1 MTEAS
6 NRRRSEKLIKP
17 GETLP
22 RYDRAV
28 SRRKQLWGT
37 DSGRDIW
44 GFTVNRLQRATK
56 TLSPGPLSLPS
67 MKQERDTRN
76 ETLKTSKLDFK
87 VVPLEVGMGGGGI
100 STGTSTSP
108 KLVAVDTRGYETTS
122 QFPTG

>member
-28 SRRKQLWGT
+28 TRCKQLVGT
-37 DSGRDIW
+37 DSRRNIRDLTI
-44 GFTVNRLQRATK
+44 NRFQRATK

-67 MKQERDTRN
+67 MKQERERRKK
-76 ETLKTSKLDFK
+76 TLKTSKLVLK
-87 VVPLEVGMGGGGI
+87 VVPFEIGSRELVQELLHH
-100 STGTSTSP
+100 
-108 KLVAVDTRGYETTS
+108 LVAADMRGYETTS
-122 QFPTG
+122 QVPTG

>member
-56 TLSPGPLSLPS
+56 TLSPGPLSFPS
-67 MKQERDTRN
+67 MKQEREKRK
-76 ETLKTSKLDFK
+76 ETLTTSKLDFK

-122 QFPTG
+122 QVPTG

>member
-44 GFTVNRLQRATK
+44 GFTINRLQRATK
-56 TLSPGPLSLPS
+56 TLFPGPLSLPS
-67 MKQERDTRN
+67 MKQERDTRK
-76 ETLKTSKLDFK
+76 ETLKTSKLVFK
-87 VVPLEVGMGGGGI
+87 VVPLEIGIGGGI
-100 STGTSTSP
+100 GTGTSTSP

-122 QFPTG
+122 QVPTG

>member
-44 GFTVNRLQRATK
+44 GFTINRLQRATK

-67 MKQERDTRN
+67 MKQERDTRK
-76 ETLKTSKLDFK
+76 ETLENEQTRLQSCSLGNWDW
-87 VVPLEVGMGGGGI
+87 GGGI
-100 STGTSTSP
+100 GTGTTTSP

-122 QFPTG
+122 QVPTG

>member
-6 NRRRSEKLIKP
+6 NRRRSEKLINP
-17 GETLP
+17 GDTLP

-44 GFTVNRLQRATK
+44 GFTINRLQRATT

-67 MKQERDTRN
+67 MKQERDTRK
-76 ETLKTSKLDFK
+76 ETLKTSKLVFK
-87 VVPLEVGMGGGGI
+87 VVPLEIGIGRGGI
-100 STGTSTSP
+100 GTGTTTSP

-122 QFPTG
+122 QVPTG